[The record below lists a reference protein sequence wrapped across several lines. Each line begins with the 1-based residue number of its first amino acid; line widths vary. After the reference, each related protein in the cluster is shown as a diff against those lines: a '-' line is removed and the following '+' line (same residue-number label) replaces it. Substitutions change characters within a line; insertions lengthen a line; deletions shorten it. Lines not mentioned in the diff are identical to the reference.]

1 MSNPIVKDA
10 NAVLLAPDQIL
21 AIAQAEASKA
31 YRDLSVYRIQLVLEE
46 NGWHVD
52 YELKDPNLK
61 GGGPH
66 FIIDPH
72 NGSIVSRR
80 YEQ

>member
-1 MSNPIVKDA
+1 MSNSHVKDA

-52 YELKDPNLK
+52 YELRDPNLK

-66 FIIDPH
+66 FIIDPQS
-72 NGSIVSRR
+72 GTIVSRR